1 MNEIVFDKD
10 VLVTLIGTIGTVMV
24 AGFGVLTAM
33 VARSNA
39 KLNKTHEQALDTNS
53 KVEDTKK
60 LAEEAKEQVT
70 NAHTSNFREE
80 VTDSFNAVRNKL
92 DEMAEQQGKMSNSLK
107 AAHGKINKVDLSV
120 SELRASDKAQW
131 SKLDQIG
138 NTDDFLGG
146 SNAD

>member
-1 MNEIVFDKD
+1 MVFDRD
-10 VLVTLIGTIGTVMV
+10 VLIALISTVGTVMV

-39 KLNKTHEQALDTNS
+39 KLNKTHEQAVDTNS

-80 VTDSFNAVRNKL
+80 VTDSFNAVREKL
-92 DEMAEQQGKMSNSLK
+92 DDMSKSQDKMSNSLK

-131 SKLDQIG
+131 SRLDQIG
-138 NTDDFLGG
+138 NTDNFLGG